1 MARWH
6 FSSLLRQY
14 VSYLG
19 WEGFKK
25 ASGVAQYTSASF
37 GHAAQLARKFHT
49 SKGSLTLAGKILVQQ
64 SSGLVEASPCSD
76 MSMDLQANP
85 VNEILYVS
93 FNQDFTCFVCGT
105 ESGFRVYSADPF
117 HLTFRRDFEDGS
129 GLGVVCMLELLWLN
143 SF

>member
-49 SKGSLTLAGKILVQQ
+49 SKGSLTLAGKILVQVRHARKLAFGSPVGTQ
-64 SSGLVEASPCSD
+64 RVLFLLLLVLLVYVCCSALQLKPRQRSTDKKKQRMQQQQKSISSKT
-76 MSMDLQANP
+76 N
-85 VNEILYVS
+85 
-93 FNQDFTCFVCGT
+93 TRT
-105 ESGFRVYSADPF
+105 
-117 HLTFRRDFEDGS
+117 HLGPHFQ
-129 GLGVVCMLELLWLN
+129 MA
-143 SF
+143 